1 MSPEERFLRAYLAGS
16 ESQARVG
23 LGATQVFQRFAIPSA
38 PARRARP
45 SQPSRPPQATTQQP
59 PLARYPTGG
68 KLPPEA
74 YALLDTIAG
83 TESPGY
89 NVIHGGSRFEDYR
102 DHPRRKVLIRSGPN
116 AGKTSSAAGRYQFV
130 QGTWDDQARKL
141 GLEDF
146 SPGNQDAAA
155 WHLAQETYG
164 QGLLDTLRSGDPA
177 RIASIGRALRRQWVS
192 LPGGIEAR
200 TTNDRFASAYQ
211 KNLQSR
217 LGADTTASLSPEEQF
232 LLDYLSR

>member
-45 SQPSRPPQATTQQP
+45 SPPPRATTPQP

-102 DHPRRKVLIRSGPN
+102 DHPRRNIPIRSGRN
-116 AGKTSSAAGRYQFV
+116 AGKTSSAAGRYQFI

-146 SPGNQDAAA
+146 SPDNQDAAA

-164 QGLLDTLRSGDPA
+164 RGLLDTLRSGDPA
-177 RIASIGRALRRQWVS
+177 RIASIGRALRHQWAS